1 MGFVAREW
9 RSYPERIAQR
19 HVLFAAGG
27 LRHLRGAGAGPR
39 GDGVHQSLSLASLEL
54 LRHLH
59 QIGDVV
65 AEIANLRQRV
75 HRARRRLGAATLR
88 LGERDAREE
97 ILLDLRAGFHAGKLA
112 LRKGARGVAVVAAE
126 LLGRLAEFLREL
138 LRFRG
143 GKGEGGR
150 TVRQSAKNE
159 AVEAV
164 VILGTV
170 REIRIETRWRWMSSS

>member
-1 MGFVAREW
+1 MVETVETPVVVMGFVAREW
-9 RSYPERIAQR
+9 TSYPERIAQR

-27 LRHLRGAGAGPR
+27 LRRLGGGARPR

-88 LGERDAREE
+88 LGERDAREK
-97 ILLDLRAGFHAGKLA
+97 ILLNLRAGFHAGKLA
-112 LRKGARGVAVVAAE
+112 LRKGTRGVAVVAAE
-126 LLGRLAEFLREL
+126 LLGCLAEFLREL
-138 LRFRG
+138 LSFPG
-143 GKGEGGR
+143 GEGEGER
-150 TVRQSAKNE
+150 AVRESAKD
-159 AVEAV
+159 ASAR
-164 VILGTV
+164 G
-170 REIRIETRWRWMSSS
+170 RGRRP

>member
-1 MGFVAREW
+1 MVETVETPVFVVGFVAREW
-9 RSYPERIAQR
+9 TSYPERIAQW

-27 LRHLRGAGAGPR
+27 LRRLGGAGARPR

-88 LGERDAREE
+88 LGERDAREK
-97 ILLDLRAGFHAGKLA
+97 ILLNLRAGFHAGKLA
-112 LRKGARGVAVVAAE
+112 LRKGTRGVAVVAAE
-126 LLGRLAEFLREL
+126 LLGCLAEFLREL
-138 LRFRG
+138 LSFPG
-143 GKGEGGR
+143 GGR
-150 TVRQSAKNE
+150 RGACGS
-159 AVEAV
+159 
-164 VILGTV
+164 
-170 REIRIETRWRWMSSS
+170 